1 MPVLYEQ
8 NLTHDLFNSLGN
20 VLSLSKGNTTSEN
33 VQSSGR
39 LGRLGAECSGGAKEK
54 LNGIEFSLSTEI
66 GLVFDGFSMGS
77 VCMETPTIQNPN
89 WQPESSC
96 GEQRIFFCPVGESPH
111 LQVLVNQPHSLMP
124 RRNPEG

>member
-89 WQPESSC
+89 WQSESSLRKAKNFFLPC
-96 GEQRIFFCPVGESPH
+96 RRIPTSPG
-111 LQVLVNQPHSLMP
+111 S
-124 RRNPEG
+124 